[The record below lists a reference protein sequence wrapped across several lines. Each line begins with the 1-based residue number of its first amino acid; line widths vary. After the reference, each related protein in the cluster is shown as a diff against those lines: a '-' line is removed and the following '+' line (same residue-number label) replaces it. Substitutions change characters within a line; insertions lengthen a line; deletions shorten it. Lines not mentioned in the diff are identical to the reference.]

1 MNILIIEDEKPAAR
15 RLSRMLATLDIEVQE
30 MLHSVE
36 ESLHWLQNNEN
47 PEQGDADW
55 LNNSDTG
62 ANITEDE
69 HPWE

>member
-1 MNILIIEDEKPAAR
+1 MYKLGLN
-15 RLSRMLATLDIEVQE
+15 Q
-30 MLHSVE
+30 
-36 ESLHWLQNNEN
+36 LQNNEN